1 MTPEPMKYS
10 ATAATPIQIAM
21 RVVDGFPLSS
31 PGPRFGSNGSLTRPC
46 YPWTVVASMTNLVI
60 NGIVGVWR
68 R

>member
-10 ATAATPIQIAM
+10 ATAVTPIQIAM
-21 RVVDGFPLSS
+21 RVFDGRPLSS

-46 YPWTVVASMTNLVI
+46 YPSTVVALMTNLVI
-60 NGIVGVWR
+60 NSIVEGWR